1 MTKPISLSTGKKTK
15 WVDKISLDTYK
26 KITLVSFLII
36 IVILIC
42 IFTVIHKIA
51 KTKKQV
57 TEFSSQLKNEIG
69 NRSQLVGKLD
79 STIQSLKT
87 NVVQQHFQ
95 QQQPVQTQM
104 YPPGYPTQQ
113 QMQQMQQMQQPQMQQ
128 QQIQPQ
134 SQNGL
139 VFEETKRGG
148 SGSSQKQAS
157 SSAGSSPFKSL
168 GMNENAMSMD
178 FGEGISI

>member
-1 MTKPISLSTGKKTK
+1 MMKPISSSVKKTK

-26 KITLVSFLII
+26 KITLVSFFII

-57 TEFSSQLKNEIG
+57 TEFSNQLKHEIG

-95 QQQPVQTQM
+95 QPQPVQTQM

-113 QMQQMQQMQQPQMQQ
+113 QPQMQQMQQPQM
-128 QQIQPQ
+128 QPQ

-157 SSAGSSPFKSL
+157 SSSAGSSPFQSL